1 VPWRVETKN
10 MGNTKKTIGK
20 PQNLYIYMWINF
32 RGNGE
37 NIKYSQEFDHS
48 KVENIWIMLWT
59 LDNNEDYGTLYGKL
73 TIQRWRIC
81 G

>member
-1 VPWRVETKN
+1 
-10 MGNTKKTIGK
+10 
-20 PQNLYIYMWINF
+20 MWINF

-48 KVENIWIMLWT
+48 MVENIWTMLWT
-59 LDNNEDYGTLYGKL
+59 LDNNEDYRTLYGKL

>member
-1 VPWRVETKN
+1 
-10 MGNTKKTIGK
+10 
-20 PQNLYIYMWINF
+20 MWINF

-48 KVENIWIMLWT
+48 KVENIWTMLWT
-59 LDNNEDYGTLYGKL
+59 LDNNEDYRTLYGKL